1 MYLKNCYQDKINI
14 KQIYILGLYIHTVSL
29 FLKEELMKFD
39 IERFI
44 KQNKATIL
52 AVAGAVG
59 MTVSVGLAIRNTAK
73 YKDIIHSKDNKKID
87 NIERLKVAVPLYLP
101 VVLLTGSSL
110 ACIVSATV
118 LNTKRQRSMT
128 AAYILLENGFKQ
140 YRDKVAELYGSDAT
154 QKVETEI
161 TNDKFEEKNPQLEIL
176 ENDLFYDE
184 YRGEFFESTLDYVRE
199 AMYHVN
205 RNFILRG
212 YSTLNEVYDFL
223 NLSHTEQGD
232 ILGWST
238 DYGWCDY
245 GYSWIDYYCD
255 RREFSDGI
263 EYYAIVFP
271 FPPTIDSIEDLID
284 LQSFS
289 PNLID
294 RAKAI
299 TDNGISE
306 HIDSY
311 NNTQNLQS
319 L

>member
-1 MYLKNCYQDKINI
+1 MRDCGNA
-14 KQIYILGLYIHTVSL
+14 VSL
-29 FLKEELMKFD
+29 FLKEELMKFN

-87 NIERLKVAVPLYLP
+87 TIERLKVAVPLYLP

-184 YRGEFFESTLDYVRE
+184 YRGEFFESTLDNVRE

-212 YSTLNEVYDFL
+212 YTTLNEVYDFL
-223 NLSHTEQGD
+223 NLSHTDQGD
-232 ILGWST
+232 VLGWST
-238 DYGWCDY
+238 DYGWCYY
-245 GYSWIDYYCD
+245 GYSWIDYYCE
-255 RREFSDGI
+255 RRESRDGT
-263 EYYAIVFP
+263 EYYAMIFP
-271 FPPTIDSIEDLID
+271 FPPTQDAMNYDDDFESV
-284 LQSFS
+284 S

-294 RAKAI
+294 REKAI
-299 TDNGISE
+299 SNYDDT
-306 HIDSY
+306 H
-311 NNTQNLQS
+311 NLQS

>member
-184 YRGEFFESTLDYVRE
+184 YRGEFFESTLDNVRE
-199 AMYHVN
+199 AMCHVN

-212 YSTLNEVYDFL
+212 YITLNEVYDFL
-223 NLSHTEQGD
+223 NLPHTEQGD
-232 ILGWST
+232 VLGWSA
-238 DYGWCDY
+238 DYGWCYY

>member
-1 MYLKNCYQDKINI
+1 M
-14 KQIYILGLYIHTVSL
+14 GLYIHTVSL

-73 YKDIIHSKDNKKID
+73 YKDIIHSKESVKID
-87 NIERLKVAVPLYLP
+87 NIERLKVAVPLYFP

-140 YRDKVAELYGSDAT
+140 YRDKVVELYGSDAT

-184 YRGEFFESTLDYVRE
+184 YRGEFFESTLDNVRE

-212 YSTLNEVYDFL
+212 YITLNEVYDFL

-232 ILGWST
+232 VLGWSA
-238 DYGWCDY
+238 DYGWCYY

-255 RREFSDGI
+255 RREFRDGV

-299 TDNGISE
+299 TDHSISE

-311 NNTQNLQS
+311 NHPQNLQS